1 MSYKYS
7 FSDNAE
13 YGATDVNG
21 IVQRLVASG
30 VADPFTDG
38 AAYNASK
45 LNDVIH
51 AVYDPGVVPEDVN
64 TLKVTKQSD
73 GVVTIAPGLAFFA
86 DGSTIEVT
94 AAETLSYEA
103 GVKNYVY
110 LKQDLAAQNRN
121 YPVCASGAPTGDYVL
136 LAEIAADGTV
146 TDKRTYAKG
155 KVPGYQSNANV
166 CMVSEQ
172 MVTLEN
178 KTAKFTIDMG
188 TNNYSQV
195 FSIAKGSN
203 DGQMGVY
210 SLTDGSYFSVCKYG
224 TGGYNMLSTEFL
236 FVRGG
241 SGYAGLTF
249 SRSGNVLTGRISS
262 SQNGACS
269 FTLVLC

>member
-1 MSYKYS
+1 M
-7 FSDNAE
+7 
-13 YGATDVNG
+13 
-21 IVQRLVASG
+21 
-30 VADPFTDG
+30 
-38 AAYNASK
+38 
-45 LNDVIH
+45 
-51 AVYDPGVVPEDVN
+51 
-64 TLKVTKQSD
+64 
-73 GVVTIAPGLAFFA
+73 
-86 DGSTIEVT
+86 
-94 AAETLSYEA
+94 
-103 GVKNYVY
+103 
-110 LKQDLAAQNRN
+110 
-121 YPVCASGAPTGDYVL
+121 L